1 MDTLTTAFDRAIAVQ
16 PAGDGRA
23 TGSIDEGWSAP
34 LGPNGGYL
42 AAIAVR
48 ALEAQVDPAGER
60 RVRAL
65 TCHYLRR
72 AVAGPIELEVETVRA
87 GRRLATGRLTGRQD
101 GREVIAAIAAFSSP
115 GLDEVAAWAPALP
128 DVPGPPDRD
137 ATVVRARDWRGK
149 GWLGPDDGTPQL
161 LEHVRL
167 APRIGGRPFSGRAP
181 EPGVAPTTGGWIE
194 LADRRPIDAAFV
206 ALCTDVWWPPSLEP
220 LSRAAGAPTIDLTI
234 HFRADL
240 PPGGLDPE
248 PVLGRFESSAAI
260 GGLVEED
267 GVLFLADGTL
277 LAQSRQ
283 LALLTPVG

>member
-1 MDTLTTAFDRAIAVQ
+1 VSPTA
-16 PAGDGRA
+16 
-23 TGSIDEGWSAP
+23 
-34 LGPNGGYL
+34 
-42 AAIAVR
+42 
-48 ALEAQVDPAGER
+48 
-60 RVRAL
+60 
-65 TCHYLRR
+65 
-72 AVAGPIELEVETVRA
+72 
-87 GRRLATGRLTGRQD
+87 
-101 GREVIAAIAAFSSP
+101 
-115 GLDEVAAWAPALP
+115 
-128 DVPGPPDRD
+128 
-137 ATVVRARDWRGK
+137 
-149 GWLGPDDGTPQL
+149 
-161 LEHVRL
+161 
-167 APRIGGRPFSGRAP
+167 
-181 EPGVAPTTGGWIE
+181 GGWIE
-194 LADRRPIDAAFV
+194 LAERRPIDAAFV